1 MKAALLFGV
10 TAFACDGQNRHMAKK
25 NGGGNMKFYCR
36 AFSLRMDS
44 AIGSAVPSTGAG
56 ARFALKSGGVAASM
70 G

>member
-1 MKAALLFGV
+1 MAAS
-10 TAFACDGQNRHMAKK
+10 AK

-44 AIGSAVPSTGAG
+44 GIGSAVPSTGAG